1 MTVNKVIL
9 IGNLGRDPEIR
20 TTASGT
26 SVGNLRIATSERRR
40 DRDGNWNDHTEWHTV
55 VCFGKTAENAGRF
68 LKKGRQVFIE
78 GRLQTRK
85 WQDKEGKDRWSTEVV
100 CDVLRFLGGRQDGD
114 GGGYSGGGG
123 NYSGG
128 RSSGG
133 GGGGGGYSGGGGGGG
148 GRPSPA
154 GGGGG
159 GGGDMPFG
167 DDDIPF

>member
-85 WQDKEGKDRWSTEVV
+85 WQDQSGADRYTTEIVANEMQML
-100 CDVLRFLGGRQDGD
+100 D
-114 GGGYSGGGG
+114 S
-123 NYSGG
+123 
-128 RSSGG
+128 RSSGQG
-133 GGGGGGYSGGGGGGG
+133 GQPQQ
-148 GRPSPA
+148 RPQSQQKPQQSQQKPQQA
-154 GGGGG
+154 AVGF
-159 GGGDMPFG
+159 DAE
-167 DDDIPF
+167 DDIPF